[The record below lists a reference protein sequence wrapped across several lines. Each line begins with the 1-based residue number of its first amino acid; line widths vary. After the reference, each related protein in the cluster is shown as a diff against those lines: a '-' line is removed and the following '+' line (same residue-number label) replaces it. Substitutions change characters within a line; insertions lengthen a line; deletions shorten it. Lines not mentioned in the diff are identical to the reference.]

1 MPQDPTAASA
11 SELTRRAYESLNSR
25 DFDAVMSL
33 FGPSSIWDVSRWG
46 LGAHTGP
53 EAIRRFLE
61 DWFGS
66 FDKYEVHIE
75 EMLDLGHGVIYAMVV
90 FNAHRAGSRDYLRLP
105 SVAVFVWAE
114 GMVARV
120 TLHPD
125 IDEGRGA
132 ADRMAES
139 MGK

>member
-1 MPQDPTAASA
+1 MTPDAAA
-11 SELTRRAYESLNSR
+11 ADVSELTRRAYESLNSR
-25 DFDAVMSL
+25 DFDAVVSL

-75 EMLDLGHGVIYAMVV
+75 NMLDLGHGVIYAMVV
-90 FNAHRAGSRDYLRLP
+90 FIAHRPGSRDYLRLP
-105 SVAVFVWAE
+105 SVAVFAWVE
-114 GMVARV
+114 GVVARV
-120 TLHPD
+120 TLYPD
-125 IDEGRGA
+125 VNEGRGA